1 MRLMC
6 ICDIL
11 LHMFGL
17 ATASTVAP
25 ITQNSHFSLRAY
37 INRPAL
43 KVARSVF
50 LLVAAMLL
58 TAGTAWAKPSVLVSV
73 APPAAP
79 EAGMAGATD
88 GQTTVEDN
96 ADLAEKGGDG
106 GIADE
111 VGKAAPA
118 TIASDKVLAVPT
130 AENIDLSEPLES
142 PKPVSVNHDSFVPE
156 LPEQVGEETAD
167 RVRPSQAPLII
178 LGTEV
183 PPGTATRL
191 SWEPDQSFEGIAAP
205 TPVLVVNGQTAG
217 PTLCL
222 TAAIHG
228 DELNGIEIVR
238 RVLYEVEP
246 EKLSGALIGVPIVN
260 LHGFHRNSRYLPD
273 RRDLN
278 RFFPGNPIG
287 SSASR
292 IAYSFFNQIIRRCD
306 ALVDLHTGSF
316 RRTNLPQV
324 RADLRE
330 SAIVELSQ
338 SFGATVVLHSGGA
351 EGTLRRAAAHA
362 GIPAITLEAGGPMRL
377 QKDAVDHGVKGIET
391 LLDKMQMYS
400 RFTLWGEPQPVFYR
414 SRWIRANGGGLLF
427 SEVELGERVS
437 VGELLG
443 TVTDP
448 ITNVRSE
455 IFSPFTGRV
464 LGRALDQ
471 VVLPGFAAFR
481 IGIETTEEDMQ
492 KESPTD
498 LEDSADLDVSATDR
512 GDSGETPGQKYSGKQ
527 DTLLSSNEEP
537 SKDDAEEASE

>member
-1 MRLMC
+1 MRSSL
-6 ICDIL
+6 ITSG
-11 LHMFGL
+11 LHRHCGGLGLL
-17 ATASTVAP
+17 ATAFALILISVYGARAAANDPRSLPTIPETSETVSADP
-25 ITQNSHFSLRAY
+25 PGIATAKTADTRDALPPDVSPDKNGKGSFYITS
-37 INRPAL
+37 
-43 KVARSVF
+43 
-50 LLVAAMLL
+50 
-58 TAGTAWAKPSVLVSV
+58 
-73 APPAAP
+73 
-79 EAGMAGATD
+79 EAGGHPGASEPRLR
-88 GQTTVEDN
+88 Q
-96 ADLAEKGGDG
+96 
-106 GIADE
+106 
-111 VGKAAPA
+111 AP
-118 TIASDKVLAVPT
+118 AVPT
-130 AENIDLSEPLES
+130 AKNVILSEPVEIG
-142 PKPVSVNHDSFVPE
+142 KPIKDRHSSSVSRTATPDSR
-156 LPEQVGEETAD
+156 EQEIVEAARDQNDGQ
-167 RVRPSQAPLII
+167 PLGQAPLII

-205 TPVLVVNGQTAG
+205 TPVLVVNGRTAG

-238 RVLYEVEP
+238 RVLYEAEP

-260 LHGFHRNSRYLPD
+260 LHGFHRTSRYLPD

-278 RFFPGNPIG
+278 RFFPGNPSG

-330 SAIVELSQ
+330 PAILELSQ
-338 SFGATVVLHSGGA
+338 SFGATAVLHSEGE
-351 EGTLRRAAAHA
+351 EGTLRQAAAQA

-377 QKDAVDHGVKGIET
+377 QKDAVDHGVRGIET

-414 SRWIRANGGGLLF
+414 SQWIRANGGGLLF

-455 IFSPFTGRV
+455 ILSPFTGRV

-481 IGIETTEEDMQ
+481 IGIETTKDDVQQSSPDEYED
-492 KESPTD
+492 EDEAD
-498 LEDSADLDVSATDR
+498 LELSATD
-512 GDSGETPGQKYSGKQ
+512 GITPNEIPDQNYSDQPK
-527 DTLLSSNEEP
+527 DLLLLSNKKSARV
-537 SKDDAEEASE
+537 DAEEFSE